1 MLIVVRNKPVRPLI
15 LLWFRR
21 IHGRGRRPPRCA
33 ATPGRTVR
41 GPAGVRGRRAKPHDY
56 EDDRISNGGRNETR
70 ALTLM
75 PTLRVNSGTERVID
89 GRRAFFFCRS
99 VSVA

>member
-1 MLIVVRNKPVRPLI
+1 MGGAATP
-15 LLWFRR
+15 
-21 IHGRGRRPPRCA
+21 CEA

-41 GPAGVRGRRAKPHDY
+41 GPAGVRGRGAKPHDY

-89 GRRAFFFCRS
+89 GASRVLFLPLGKCGMTR
-99 VSVA
+99 

>member
-1 MLIVVRNKPVRPLI
+1 MLIVVRNKPVRRR
-15 LLWFRR
+15 FRR
-21 IHGRGRRPPRCA
+21 IHGRGRRPPRYA

-56 EDDRISNGGRNETR
+56 KDDRISNGGRNETR

-89 GRRAFFFCRS
+89 GVARS
-99 VSVA
+99 FLPLGKCGMTR

>member
-1 MLIVVRNKPVRPLI
+1 M
-15 LLWFRR
+15 
-21 IHGRGRRPPRCA
+21 
-33 ATPGRTVR
+33 VR

-89 GRRAFFFCRS
+89 GASRVLFLPLSKRGMTR
-99 VSVA
+99 

>member
-1 MLIVVRNKPVRPLI
+1 MGGAAAPLAMRRPLVA
-15 LLWFRR
+15 RY
-21 IHGRGRRPPRCA
+21 
-33 ATPGRTVR
+33 R

-89 GRRAFFFCRS
+89 GASRVLFLPLGKCGMTR
-99 VSVA
+99 